1 MAAYPLSLPAP
12 LVEGY
17 ALSPVDQTLRTEM
30 ETGAARVRRRTRA
43 RNDALEL
50 GFVFTGAEFSAF
62 RTWFDDD
69 AGAAGGAAWFD
80 MTVDVGHGAATYQ
93 ARFKGA
99 FKANRD
105 GVSWRVSAQI
115 EVR

>member
-1 MAAYPLSLPAP
+1 
-12 LVEGY
+12 
-17 ALSPVDQTLRTEM
+17 
-30 ETGAARVRRRTRA
+30 
-43 RNDALEL
+43 
-50 GFVFTGAEFSAF
+50 
-62 RTWFDDD
+62 
-69 AGAAGGAAWFD
+69 